1 MERGEGEHWSG
12 KTKKGGI
19 FCYKQAFY
27 FHSIYIVDTRE
38 RDFISPLWTIFY
50 CLYSPVFCN
59 TSIKHWKRNYRNV
72 KNLAV
77 ANSCKESI
85 FHKNLYLYF
94 FKACVCYFFSIF
106 YLSPNDSPLKNMK
119 NVFYFI

>member
-38 RDFISPLWTIFY
+38 RFYKSTMDYILLPLF
-50 CLYSPVFCN
+50 
-59 TSIKHWKRNYRNV
+59 TSF
-72 KNLAV
+72 L
-77 ANSCKESI
+77 
-85 FHKNLYLYF
+85 
-94 FKACVCYFFSIF
+94 
-106 YLSPNDSPLKNMK
+106 
-119 NVFYFI
+119 

>member
-1 MERGEGEHWSG
+1 MERGEGEHWLG

-59 TSIKHWKRNYRNV
+59 TKT
-72 KNLAV
+72 
-77 ANSCKESI
+77 
-85 FHKNLYLYF
+85 
-94 FKACVCYFFSIF
+94 
-106 YLSPNDSPLKNMK
+106 
-119 NVFYFI
+119 